1 MTPGYD
7 RGPGAPPRDGGAMD
21 DVRGSRLVVA
31 TSAESSESPR
41 LTEEQ
46 ERLLAYWE
54 RLAAVEDPPA
64 WRGFDPLEVWTL
76 VPCLVLYQILDGGD
90 DLLIRLPGGDFEERV
105 GRSLRGRRLGE
116 LYPVSRLGSARAA
129 VKAMLAD
136 PRPRLVAGSM
146 TLVDREHHHYTR
158 LSLPFT
164 ETVGG
169 PVSLILA
176 HYGFEA

>member
-1 MTPGYD
+1 
-7 RGPGAPPRDGGAMD
+7 MD
-21 DVRGSRLVVA
+21 DASARRLVVTTTAEA
-31 TSAESSESPR
+31 TEPPR

-54 RLAAVEDPPA
+54 RLAAERDPPV
-64 WRGFDPLEVWTL
+64 WKRFDPLEVWTL

-90 DLLIRLPGGDFEERV
+90 DLLIRLPGGDFEDRV

-116 LYPVSRLGSARAA
+116 LYPVSRRRAA
-129 VKAMLAD
+129 QAAAKAMLSD

-164 ETVGG
+164 ETAGG